1 MTSLADQEFLAS
13 FGVEIDETGLAR
25 LQEALTENRALAEEV
40 AAAFSEAK
48 AAVEAFFNEISSSSF
63 SAEGEASVT
72 EGSSGLSVSLS
83 LDTTAATKALNAFKS
98 EATKPLKLTADA
110 SAVISAGQAALSALK
125 SQYSSSKLTLN
136 VQVNKTTNDTSGDTS
151 GTSGNVGTWLS
162 SILTKAATGGRFTS
176 PTKAEIAEDGDPE
189 YVIPVKKESIAV
201 PLLSQLFSE
210 LSDSAKETL
219 GLSSGKKER
228 GDALS
233 GLPDLLSSASSAAA
247 PVVNQNTTA
256 SVQAPVSIQV
266 TAAGSDPQEVGQS
279 VYNVAERYLLRTLQS
294 AASSPN

>member
-1 MTSLADQEFLAS
+1 MADQEFLAS

-25 LQEALTENRALAEEV
+25 LQEALTENRVLAEDV

-48 AAVEAFFNEISSSSF
+48 AAVEAFFKEISSSSF

-72 EGSSGLSVSLS
+72 EGSSGLAVSLS

-256 SVQAPVSIQV
+256 SVQAPVSINV
-266 TAAGSDPQEVGQS
+266 TAAGSDPEAVGKS
-279 VYNVAERYLLRTLQS
+279 IYDVAERYLLRTLEQAS
-294 AASSPN
+294 AL